1 LLLSLVTV
9 PAYLHIIGASRYGVL
24 AIVWVVLGYFGVF
37 DLGLSRATANQI
49 ARMRDA
55 PARNREQLFWT
66 ALSINASLGMV
77 GGVVLFLFGRV
88 LVADVLKIGPSL
100 QSEAIGALP
109 WLALAVPLTTMTLV
123 LAGTL
128 EGREQFLTVN
138 GLTIAGLTMYQ
149 LAPLAYAYWVGPAL
163 PGLIMSTTLALLAS
177 TALSFVVTAVSLPVS
192 GRPRIEPSRIGEL
205 VRYGGWITLSGLVS
219 PILTVFDRVLIGTF
233 LSARAVAFYTIPY
246 LLVNRVQIISSS
258 LSRTLF
264 PRFSMLGR
272 ADAVGLGRDAVSA
285 LLAIMTP
292 AVVTGLVLLEP
303 FLNVWLGSTVTDH
316 SAPVGEILLMGMWV
330 NSLAVVPYAFLQA
343 QGRPD
348 LPAKF
353 HLLEVF
359 PYIAMLILGLYFGGI
374 SGAAWVWAGRAI
386 VDAVLLFGGAK
397 AVPSSGSLTGVHDLV
412 GSGLI
417 VTVTCLASLTV
428 FSSAMVR
435 VAFGCALILLSLW
448 WGWRLVPGEA
458 RVRLRKQLTSLRLRR
473 DGVKE
478 TSL

>member
-1 LLLSLVTV
+1 
-9 PAYLHIIGASRYGVL
+9 
-24 AIVWVVLGYFGVF
+24 
-37 DLGLSRATANQI
+37 
-49 ARMRDA
+49 
-55 PARNREQLFWT
+55 
-66 ALSINASLGMV
+66 LSINASLGIV

-88 LVADVLKIGPSL
+88 FVADILKIGSSL
-100 QSEAIGALP
+100 QSEAVGALP

-128 EGREQFLTVN
+128 EGREQFLMVN

-149 LAPLAYAYWVGPAL
+149 LAPLAYAYWVGPEL

-177 TALSFVVTAVSLPVS
+177 TALSFVVTALSLPVS

-205 VRYGGWITLSGLVS
+205 VRYGGWITVSGLVS
-219 PILTVFDRVLIGTF
+219 PILTVFDRVFIGTL
-233 LSARAVAFYTIPY
+233 LSAKAVAFYTIPY
-246 LLVNRVQIISSS
+246 LLVNRVQILSSS

-272 ADAVGLGRDAVSA
+272 GDAVGLGRDAVSV

-303 FLNVWLGSTVTDH
+303 FLSVWLGRTVTDH

-353 HLLEVF
+353 HLLEVL
-359 PYIAMLILGLYFGGI
+359 PYIATLILGLYLVGI
-374 SGAAWVWAGRAI
+374 SGAAWAWTVRAI
-386 VDAVLLFGGAK
+386 VDAILLFGGAK
-397 AVPSSGSLTGVHDLV
+397 AISSSGDLTNVRDLV
-412 GSGLI
+412 GSALI

-428 FSSAMVR
+428 FSNAIVR
-435 VAFGCALILLSLW
+435 VALGCPLILLSLW
-448 WGWRLVPGEA
+448 WGWMIVPVGA
-458 RVRLRKQLTSLRLRR
+458 RERIQKQLSSLRPRLK
-473 DGVKE
+473 G
-478 TSL
+478 